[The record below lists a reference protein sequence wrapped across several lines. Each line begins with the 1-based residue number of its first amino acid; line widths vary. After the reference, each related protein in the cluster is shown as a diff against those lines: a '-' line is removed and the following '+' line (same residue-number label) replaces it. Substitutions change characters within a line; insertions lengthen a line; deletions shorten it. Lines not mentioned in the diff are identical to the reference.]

1 VSFVIVPL
9 KGKKFK
15 MIIVLRAL
23 TLLDST
29 PLKVSYGIIRNIYQ
43 LTIVPQDAEKAKYYE
58 HLQEIPRPFSLKRK
72 VGYYEDDEEET
83 RVRMHRMSIDRMPI
97 DKH

>member
-1 VSFVIVPL
+1 VGDIVEAQVSFVTVPL

-29 PLKVSYGIIRNIYQ
+29 PLKVSYDFTRN
-43 LTIVPQDAEKAKYYE
+43 T
-58 HLQEIPRPFSLKRK
+58 
-72 VGYYEDDEEET
+72 
-83 RVRMHRMSIDRMPI
+83 
-97 DKH
+97 